1 MTVTERF
8 LNYTAF
14 DTQSSEASTS
24 TPSTPAQM
32 VFARHLAEELR
43 REGLHDVVLDDRG
56 YIYAT
61 LPANTPCNCPT
72 IGFIAHYDTSP
83 DCSGKDVKPRIVEHY
98 DGGDIALCQGMT
110 LSPKVFPELLSHVGE
125 DLIVTDGHTLLGAD
139 DKAGIAETVQAM
151 AWLRDHPEVSHGRI
165 RIAFTPD
172 EEIGRGAD
180 HFDVSGFGCQW
191 AYTMDG
197 GDVGE
202 LEYEN
207 FNAAAAKVKL
217 RGASVHPGYAKGKM
231 VNATLLATEFIGQL
245 PAGERP
251 ETTEGREGFF
261 HVTAISGHVGEAT
274 LSLIIRDHDRER
286 FNKRKELVS
295 DIARTMNSRYGEGA
309 VTVEMHDQYYN
320 MSDCITP
327 VMHVVDIALEAMR
340 RAGIVPKVQ
349 PIRGGT
355 DGAQLSF
362 RGLPCPN
369 IFAGG
374 LNFHGPY
381 EFIPVQSM
389 ENAVSVIVG
398 ICQLTVD
405 YR

>member
-32 VFARHLAEELR
+32 VFARHLAEELK

-207 FNAAAAKVKL
+207 FNAAAAKVRL
-217 RGASVHPGYAKGKM
+217 RGVSVHPGYAKGKM
-231 VNATLLATEFIGQL
+231 VNAALLATEFIGQL

-389 ENAVSVIVG
+389 EKAVSVIVG
-398 ICQLTVD
+398 ICQLTAD